1 MMDMGKAKRKVKHY
15 DAYDYEE
22 AYQVQIDKLEEFELE
37 KELERVTKEGKV
49 RCMYRTRTYKSG
61 NEESPSELIE
71 SVIYPS
77 FHTKEDMPVTKKKKA
92 GTSPAQRNLNDKN
105 ARRYFVRLVNTNF
118 VPGDLFV
125 TLGWD
130 DEYMPGS
137 EEDAQKDI
145 RNYIARINRLRAKLG
160 LGKMKYIYILAFD
173 GYARPHFHILMSG
186 EGMDRDE
193 VENKWG
199 KCSRPNSKRLK
210 PDEDFLLTGIATYI
224 TQNPHKKKR
233 WVSSKNLKK
242 PDEPTKSYSK
252 FRKKDVDK
260 MVTDHEVLKAEL
272 EKAYPGC
279 TFLDAEIKYNG
290 INACWY
296 IYARLT
302 RKKEEKKK
310 CKTSGPTRKAGR
322 RKCSSPGPCGSRRAG
337 LN

>member
-1 MMDMGKAKRKVKHY
+1 MRETRRAKRKKHY

-22 AYQVQIDKLEEFELE
+22 AYQVQTKNLEEFEVEQIL
-37 KELERVTKEGKV
+37 KEGKV
-49 RCMYRTRTYKSG
+49 RCMYRTCTYKSG

-71 SVIYPS
+71 SIIYPS
-77 FHTKEDMPVTKKKKA
+77 FHTKEDMPVTRKKKA
-92 GTSPAQRNLNDKN
+92 GTSQAQRNLNDKN
-105 ARRYFVRLVNTNF
+105 ARRYFIRLVNTNF

-130 DEYMPGS
+130 DEHMPGS

-233 WVSSKNLKK
+233 WVPSKNLKK
-242 PDEPTKSYSK
+242 PDEPTKSYTK
-252 FRKKDVDK
+252 FRKKGVDK

-290 INACWY
+290 VNACWY

-302 RKKEEKKK
+302 KKKEEKKK

-337 LN
+337 PN

>member
-22 AYQVQIDKLEEFELE
+22 AYQVQTKNLEEFEVEQIL
-37 KELERVTKEGKV
+37 KEGKV

-71 SVIYPS
+71 SIIYPS

-105 ARRYFVRLVNTNF
+105 ARRYFIRLVNTNF

-130 DEYMPGS
+130 DEHMPES
-137 EEDAQKDI
+137 EEDAKKDI
-145 RNYIARINRLRAKLG
+145 RNYVDRINRLRAKLG

-233 WVSSKNLKK
+233 WVPSKNLKK
-242 PDEPTKSYSK
+242 PDEPTKSYTK
-252 FRKKDVDK
+252 FRKKGVDK

-302 RKKEEKKK
+302 RKKEEKKE
-310 CKTSGPTRKAGR
+310 CKTSGSTRKAGR
-322 RKCSSPGPCGSRRAG
+322 RRCSSPGPCGSRRAG
-337 LN
+337 PN